1 MSPKNNLIAPH
12 VERRKKKAGLSY
24 YYYKMPDGS
33 LESLGKNRAEAI
45 EAAAI
50 LTTALRPTGDL
61 VTKILS
67 AASVKSNPRN
77 PLFSQVLT
85 DFITH
90 SLNVDKQE
98 GKLSEG
104 THRLKMMV
112 INEYIKNLGHINI
125 QDITAFDLANYIK
138 DRTGNTQAKH
148 IALLNR
154 VFKYSISGCG
164 YRNSNPVSQLVAK
177 DPAKRKRKRH
187 TMEGLEAIRASSP
200 AWLQRAIDI
209 ALYSL
214 QRRGDLVSLH
224 IDNHID
230 KSKKT
235 IRVLQ
240 EKTKNYANPVFIE
253 ISAGDSLWRAI
264 DSSIKSD
271 ILCPYLVHFHPVRIK
286 ASDRK
291 AKPHPFAVLPDYLT
305 KAFKKYRDLSG
316 AYDYLE
322 PNERPTFHSIRAL
335 GIMLYF
341 KAGFSIDYI
350 MSLAGHADEKTTQ
363 LYIEGHEKKRAVKV
377 SAGLD
382 LSNVEMSEID
392 WLDASL
398 PSQIASLLT
407 DFEE

>member
-1 MSPKNNLIAPH
+1 MAPKKNQIAPH
-12 VERRKKKAGLSY
+12 VEKRTKKSGQSY

-33 LESLGKNRAEAI
+33 LESLGSSHKDAV

-50 LTTALRPTGDL
+50 LTTALRPSGDL
-61 VTKILS
+61 ISKILS
-67 AASVKSNPRN
+67 NASTKPNPRN
-77 PLFSQVLT
+77 PFFSQVLSDYVT
-85 DFITH
+85 N
-90 SLNVDKQE
+90 SLDIDKEE
-98 GKLSEG
+98 GKLSKE
-104 THRLKMMV
+104 TYRLKVMV
-112 INEYIKNLGHINI
+112 IDEYIRNLGHLTI
-125 QDITAFDLANYIK
+125 QDITSFDLAHYIK

-154 VFKYSISGCG
+154 VFKYAISGRG
-164 YRNSNPVSQLVAK
+164 YINSNPVSQLVAK
-177 DPAKRKRKRH
+177 EPAKRKRKRH
-187 TMEGLEAIRASSP
+187 TMEGLEAVRAASP
-200 AWLQRAIDI
+200 VWLQRAIDI

-214 QRRGDLVSLH
+214 QRRGDLVRLH
-224 IDNHID
+224 IDDHID
-230 KSKKT
+230 KKQKS

-253 ISAGDSLWRAI
+253 ISAGDVLWKAI
-264 DSSIKSD
+264 ESSIKSE
-271 ILCPYLVHFHPVRIK
+271 IPCPYLVHFRPVRIK
-286 ASDRK
+286 ASDRD

-316 AYDYLE
+316 AYDHL
-322 PNERPTFHSIRAL
+322 PRNERPTFHSIRAL

-382 LSNVEMSEID
+382 LANVEMSDID
-392 WLDASL
+392 WLDVSL
-398 PSQIASLLT
+398 PSEIASLLT